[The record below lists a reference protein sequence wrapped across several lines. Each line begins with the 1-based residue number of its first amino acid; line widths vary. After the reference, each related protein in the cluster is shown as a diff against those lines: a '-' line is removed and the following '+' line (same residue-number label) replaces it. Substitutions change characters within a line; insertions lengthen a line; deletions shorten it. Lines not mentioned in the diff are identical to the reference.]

1 MAMTDLQHDLVY
13 SDSEE
18 IENDIAVDEIPQE
31 ERTLRTQAYDKSISD
46 VVSMIKR
53 GDIILDPEYQHNYV
67 WDNTKASLLIESILR
82 NF

>member
-1 MAMTDLQHDLVY
+1 MAMTDLQHDLVF

-31 ERTLRTQAYDKSISD
+31 ERKLRTQAYDKSISD
-46 VVSMIKR
+46 VMSMIDR
-53 GDIILDPEYQHNYV
+53 GDIILDPEYQRNYV
-67 WDNTKASLLIESILR
+67 WDNKKASLLIESILR